1 MSLDVL
7 NSPKS
12 PSKIDRPNYTSLSKK
27 AIKLDDTFQNY
38 FKKTLIEDITCEN
51 CSFVHSETK
60 KQHSQCGEL
69 LIASFNFEDSL
80 ANRNI

>member
-38 FKKTLIEDITCEN
+38 FKKTLIEYLIYEMF
-51 CSFVHSETK
+51 SLVHSETK
-60 KQHSQCGEL
+60 QATFTVWS
-69 LIASFNFEDSL
+69 NDT
-80 ANRNI
+80 